1 MIIVYPVRIKTLQK
15 QHLEKINYIWK
26 VEKSLQTWSKSVK
39 IAQTLLKAI
48 DRKYIYGRV
57 KLSCKENVWW
67 PLNNAQHVL
76 KLILLDGNRAAG
88 APVYCP
94 IDEKDTMTILSS

>member
-1 MIIVYPVRIKTLQK
+1 MLVLTFCLADDNCLPSKNQNLTKTA
-15 QHLEKINYIWK
+15 LEKINYIWK

-57 KLSCKENVWW
+57 KLSCKENVW
-67 PLNNAQHVL
+67 
-76 KLILLDGNRAAG
+76 
-88 APVYCP
+88 
-94 IDEKDTMTILSS
+94 